1 MSATARATAPA
12 DRPWYRWYAEGVD
25 PHFTPKPQTVND
37 RIAHSFATWP
47 DIAMIEYYG
56 REFTYAQMHGLVSQA
71 ARALKAAG
79 IGKGDRVALHL
90 PNCPWHPIFFFGTL
104 WAGGVVTHLSPLD
117 ATQEIAHKLEDSGAK
132 LVISLTT
139 PEFAGRFPSLIE
151 AGTCPPLYLC
161 PDPVSAQGRDC
172 PVLPGAHAVEDLLS
186 GQSTDPMDAAPVSP
200 EDLALLQY
208 TGGTTGIPKAAMLTH
223 SNLATTSQMYSEMGK
238 NEAASAPGKPALGY
252 SPLFHIMGLSSGMI
266 KRVSE
271 GGTLCLRL
279 RFDAASAIDEI
290 EKKGIV
296 SLGGVPTTW
305 IAILALPD
313 IDKRNLSSLEYVG
326 SGGAPLPV
334 EVYNRVKQ
342 LTGLKIRGGWGMT
355 ETSPAGTT
363 VPKGMPDEKL
373 GTIGVPVPGVDI
385 LIVDVDDCE
394 KVLPPG
400 QSGEMVI
407 KGPNV
412 TAGYWGRTA
421 EENAA
426 CYTRDG
432 YFLTGDIGYMDE
444 DGWFYI
450 VDRKKDLILS
460 GGFNVYPLTIEN
472 AIHQHPDVLEA
483 MVIGVPDAY
492 RGESAKAFV
501 VLNPGASEFT
511 LSALQEFLADK
522 LGRHEIPRHLEF
534 RADLPRTA
542 VGKASRKMLKEQ
554 ELARAAED
562 TA

>member
-1 MSATARATAPA
+1 MMRPE
-12 DRPWYRWYAEGVD
+12 RPWFNWYAEGVD
-25 PHFTPKPQTVND
+25 PRFTPVPQTVND
-37 RIAHSFATWP
+37 RMAHSFATWP
-47 DIAMIEYYG
+47 DTVMIEYYG
-56 REFTYAQMHGLVSQA
+56 QEFTFAQMHGLVSQV

-79 IGKGDRVALHL
+79 IEKGDRIALHL
-90 PNCPWHPIFFFGTL
+90 PNCPWHPIFFFGAL
-104 WAGGVVTHLSPLD
+104 WAGAAVTHLSPLD
-117 ATQEIAHKLEDSGAK
+117 AEQELAHKLTDSGAK

-139 PEFAGRFPSLIE
+139 PEFSGRFPRLL
-151 AGTCPPLYLC
+151 ANGTCPTLYLC

-172 PVLPGAHAVEDLLS
+172 PVIEGAHAVEDLLGGHS
-186 GQSTDPMDAAPVSP
+186 AAPMDAAPTTP

-208 TGGTTGIPKAAMLTH
+208 TGGTTGVPKAAQLTH
-223 SNLATTSQMYSEMGK
+223 SNLATASQMYSEMGK
-238 NEAASAPGKPALGY
+238 GEASQQPGKPALGY

-266 KRVSE
+266 KRASE

-313 IDKRNLSSLEYVG
+313 IDKRDLSSLDYVA
-326 SGGAPLPV
+326 SGGAPLPM
-334 EVYNRVKQ
+334 EVYTRVKQ
-342 LTGLKIRGGWGMT
+342 LTGLKLRGGWGMT

-363 VPKGMPDEKL
+363 VPRGMPDNKL
-373 GTIGVPVPGVDI
+373 GTIGIPVPGVDMK
-385 LIVDVDDCE
+385 IVDVDDCE
-394 KVLPPG
+394 KDLAPG

-412 TAGYWGRTA
+412 TAGYWNRSD

-450 VDRKKDLILS
+450 VDRKKDMILS

-501 VLNPGASEFT
+501 MLNPGAGAFT
-511 LSALQEFLADK
+511 LEDLQAFLEDK

-534 RADLPRTA
+534 RSELPRTA

-554 ELARAAED
+554 ELARAAEE

>member
-12 DRPWYRWYAEGVD
+12 DRPWYRWYADGVD
-25 PHFTPKPQTVND
+25 PHFTPRPQTVND

-172 PVLPGAHAVEDLLS
+172 PVLPGAHAVEELLS
-186 GQSTDPMDAAPVSP
+186 GHGADPMDPAPVAP

-373 GTIGVPVPGVDI
+373 GTIGVPVPGVDMK
-385 LIVDVDDCE
+385 IVDVDDCE

-426 CYTRDG
+426 CFTSDG

-501 VLNPGASEFT
+501 VLNPGAAEFT

>member
-1 MSATARATAPA
+1 MSRSE
-12 DRPWYRWYAEGVD
+12 RPWYKWYAEGVD
-25 PHFTPKPQTVND
+25 PHFVPKPQTVND
-37 RIAHSFATWP
+37 RLARSYATWP
-47 DIAMIEYYG
+47 DTVMIEYYG
-56 REFTYAQMHGLVSQA
+56 TEYTFAQMHGLVSQA
-71 ARALKAAG
+71 ARALAAAG
-79 IGKGDRVALHL
+79 IKKGDRVALHL
-90 PNCPWHPIFFFGTL
+90 PNCPWHPIFFFGAL
-104 WAGGVVTHLSPLD
+104 WHGAVITHLSPLD
-117 ATQEIAHKLEDSGAK
+117 AEQELAHKLTDSGAK

-139 PEFAGRFPSLIE
+139 PEFAGRFPKLL
-151 AGTCPPLYLC
+151 ADGVCPPLYLC
-161 PDPVSAQGRDC
+161 PDPVSGQGRDC
-172 PVLPGAHAVEDLLS
+172 PVIPGAHAVADLLL
-186 GQSTDPMDAAPVSP
+186 GHSTDPMDAVPVDP

-208 TGGTTGIPKAAMLTH
+208 TGGTTGVPKAAQLTH

-238 NEAASAPGKPALGY
+238 GEASQMPGKPALGY

-290 EKKGIV
+290 EKLGIV

-305 IAILALPD
+305 IAVLALPD
-313 IDKRNLSSLEYVG
+313 IEKRDLSSLDYVA

-342 LTGLKIRGGWGMT
+342 LTGHKLRGGWGMT

-363 VPKGMPDEKL
+363 VPRGMPDDKL
-373 GTIGVPVPGVDI
+373 GTIGVPVPGLDMK
-385 LIVDVDDCE
+385 IVDVDDCE
-394 KVLPPG
+394 KVLAPG

-412 TAGYWGRTA
+412 TKGYWNKSDA
-421 EENAA
+421 ENAA
-426 CYTRDG
+426 CFTKDG
-432 YFLTGDIGYMDE
+432 YFLTGDIGYMDD
-444 DGWFYI
+444 DGWFFI

-501 VLNPGASEFT
+501 MLNPGASEFS
-511 LSALQEFLADK
+511 LDELKDFLADK

-534 RADLPRTA
+534 RDELPRTA
-542 VGKASRKMLKEQ
+542 VGKASRKMLKDQ
-554 ELARAAED
+554 ELANAAEE

>member
-1 MSATARATAPA
+1 
-12 DRPWYRWYAEGVD
+12 
-25 PHFTPKPQTVND
+25 
-37 RIAHSFATWP
+37 
-47 DIAMIEYYG
+47 
-56 REFTYAQMHGLVSQA
+56 
-71 ARALKAAG
+71 
-79 IGKGDRVALHL
+79 
-90 PNCPWHPIFFFGTL
+90 
-104 WAGGVVTHLSPLD
+104 
-117 ATQEIAHKLEDSGAK
+117 
-132 LVISLTT
+132 
-139 PEFAGRFPSLIE
+139 
-151 AGTCPPLYLC
+151 
-161 PDPVSAQGRDC
+161 
-172 PVLPGAHAVEDLLS
+172 
-186 GQSTDPMDAAPVSP
+186 
-200 EDLALLQY
+200 
-208 TGGTTGIPKAAMLTH
+208 
-223 SNLATTSQMYSEMGK
+223 
-238 NEAASAPGKPALGY
+238 
-252 SPLFHIMGLSSGMI
+252 
-266 KRVSE
+266 
-271 GGTLCLRL
+271 
-279 RFDAASAIDEI
+279 
-290 EKKGIV
+290 
-296 SLGGVPTTW
+296 VPTTW

-373 GTIGVPVPGVDI
+373 GTIGVPVPGVDMK
-385 LIVDVDDCE
+385 IVDVDDCE

-426 CYTRDG
+426 CFTSDG

-501 VLNPGASEFT
+501 VLNPGAAEFT

>member
-1 MSATARATAPA
+1 MTQQE
-12 DRPWYRWYAEGVD
+12 RPWYRWYAEGVD
-25 PHFTPKPQTVND
+25 PHFTPVPQTIND
-37 RIAHSFATWP
+37 RMARSFATWP
-47 DIAMIEYYG
+47 DVCMIEYYG
-56 REFTYAQMHGLVSQA
+56 KEYSYAQMHGLVSQV

-79 IGKGDRVALHL
+79 IEKGDRIALHL
-90 PNCPWHPIFFFGTL
+90 PNCPWHPIFFFGAL
-104 WAGGVVTHLSPLD
+104 WYGAAITHLSPLD
-117 ATQEIAHKLEDSGAK
+117 AEQEIAHKLTDSGAK
-132 LVISLTT
+132 MVISLTT
-139 PEFAGRFPSLIE
+139 PEFAGRFPKLL
-151 AGTCPPLYLC
+151 ADGTCPALYLC

-172 PVLPGAHAVEDLLS
+172 PVIPGAHAVEDLLAGHS
-186 GQSTDPMDAAPVSP
+186 ADSMDAVETSP
-200 EDLALLQY
+200 DDLALLQY
-208 TGGTTGIPKAAMLTH
+208 TGGTTGVPKAAQLTH
-223 SNLATTSQMYSEMGK
+223 SNLSAACQMYTEMGK
-238 NEAASAPGKPALGY
+238 GEASQQPGKPALGY
-252 SPLFHIMGLSSGMI
+252 SPLFHIMGLSAGMI
-266 KRVSE
+266 KRASE

-313 IDKRNLSSLEYVG
+313 IDKRDLSSLDYVA

-334 EVYNRVKQ
+334 EVYSRVKQ
-342 LTGLKIRGGWGMT
+342 LTGLKLRGGWGMT
-355 ETSPAGTT
+355 ETSPAGTN
-363 VPKGMPDEKL
+363 VPRGMPDDKL
-373 GTIGVPVPGVDI
+373 GTIGIPLPGIDI
-385 LIVDVDDCE
+385 KIVDVEDSN
-394 KVLPPG
+394 KVLGPG
-400 QSGEMVI
+400 QSGEMAI
-407 KGPNV
+407 KGANV
-412 TAGYWGRTA
+412 TKGYWRKSD

-426 CYTRDG
+426 NYTRDG

-444 DGWFYI
+444 DGWFFI

-472 AIHQHPDVLEA
+472 AIHQHPNVLEA

-501 VLNPGASEFT
+501 MLNPGAARFT
-511 LSALQEFLADK
+511 LEELQDFLADK

-534 RADLPRTA
+534 RDELPRTA

-554 ELARAAED
+554 ELARAAEE